1 MIERR
6 FTKTSTHE
14 NLPVHVV
21 QAVFAQ
27 VLTGDM
33 TVPSGDPLLEINSS
47 ITETLNTGEQID
59 LQAILNWIGAGSTAT
74 DKIVRWHRIES
85 TLLLAR
91 HGGPKYATEAL
102 LKSKIENIIGGSL
115 F

>member
-27 VLTGDM
+27 ILMGEM
-33 TVPSGDPLLEINSS
+33 TQNEGLAELNNSV
-47 ITETLNTGEQID
+47 TETLNTGEQGD
-59 LQAILNWIGAGSTAT
+59 LQAILNWISAGSTT
-74 DKIVRWHRIES
+74 LDKLVRWHKIET
-85 TLLLAR
+85 TLMLAR
-91 HGGPKYATEAL
+91 AAGPKYGTEPL